1 MYRIPGFSMTPQQI
15 KNTQSE
21 TKQEPLEQTQY
32 VQGMRTQTDTCL
44 TEKAQWTLMKV
55 RVFSHLQFVYSGPN

>member
-1 MYRIPGFSMTPQQI
+1 MYRIPDISMTPQQI

-32 VQGMRTQTDTCL
+32 VQGMRAQTDIHTPTAC
-44 TEKAQWTLMKV
+44 
-55 RVFSHLQFVYSGPN
+55 VFSCSTSRAR

>member
-1 MYRIPGFSMTPQQI
+1 MTPQQI

-21 TKQEPLEQTQY
+21 TKKEALEQTQY
-32 VQGMRTQTDTCL
+32 IQGMRGQTDTCL
-44 TEKAQWTLMKV
+44 TEKAQWTQVKV